1 MVVLFLGSAEVFWS
15 PGFASLGCLH
25 VGWFVWVAFVGW
37 RIVELRLVWLSRGL
51 LGVLGGQ
58 VSCRLVIS
66 GLLRGLRGLWEFVFV
81 DGMWW
86 SD

>member
-1 MVVLFLGSAEVFWS
+1 M
-15 PGFASLGCLH
+15 
-25 VGWFVWVAFVGW
+25 
-37 RIVELRLVWLSRGL
+37 RLVWLSRGL

-81 DGMWW
+81 DSMWW